1 MNRLVL
7 SLLALLLGLTAA
19 PAVAQVAGGSITIER
34 ALTVTS
40 ARPMA
45 FGLSDEGVDAVAS
58 GEVSEAIIEVTGD
71 PGRVYRIHLP
81 DSVAAG
87 PDGAVVED
95 FTLRSEN
102 SGDISHT
109 LIARMD
115 VRGFD
120 RLYVGGRLRHSGGL
134 SFTDINAAIP
144 LTIDYE

>member
-1 MNRLVL
+1 MNRLVVSIL
-7 SLLALLLGLTAA
+7 ILLLGLAA
-19 PAVAQVAGGSITIER
+19 SPVLAQVAGGSITIER
-34 ALTVTS
+34 ALTVAS

-58 GEVSEAIIEVTGD
+58 GEISEAIIEVSGD

-87 PDGAVVED
+87 PEGAFVED

-102 SGDISHT
+102 SGDISRT

-115 VRGFD
+115 ANGFD
-120 RLYVGGRLRHSGGL
+120 RLHVGGRLRHRGGI
-134 SFTDINAAIP
+134 SFSDINAAIP

>member
-7 SLLALLLGLTAA
+7 PIAALLFSLAA
-19 PAVAQVAGGSITIER
+19 VPTLAQVAGGSITIER

-58 GEVSEAIIEVTGD
+58 GAMSEAIIEVSGD
-71 PGRVYRIHLP
+71 PGRIYRIHIP

-87 PDGAVVED
+87 PDGVVVED

-102 SGDISHT
+102 SGDISRS

-115 VRGFD
+115 ANGFD
-120 RLYVGGRLRHSGGL
+120 RLHVGGRLRHAGSLG
-134 SFTDINAAIP
+134 FTDISAAIP